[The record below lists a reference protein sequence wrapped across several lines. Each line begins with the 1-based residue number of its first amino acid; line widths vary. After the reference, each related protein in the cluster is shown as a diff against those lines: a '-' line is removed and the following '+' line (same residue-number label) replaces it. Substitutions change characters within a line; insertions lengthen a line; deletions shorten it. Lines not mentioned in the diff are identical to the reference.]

1 MEASNRRPTEAVT
14 KQGGYLRML
23 RSLYSGIAGM
33 RGFQIKLDSIGNN
46 VANVNTTGYKAARV
60 QFKDI
65 MSQTLQGAGAAAN
78 GLGGTNAMQI
88 GLGSTIS
95 AIDTIMNDGSAQMTN
110 RSLDFAIQGNGFFT
124 VMNEGSGETY
134 YTRAGN
140 FYFDNEGT
148 LVTSDGWKV
157 LDGGGAPI
165 QIDLNAIKAFSF
177 DAKGQLFIVNADGT
191 PEADPVAQI
200 GLTKFVNPAGLEK
213 VGGTM
218 FRASANSGAAQPSFP
233 GDPDI
238 GTGSLLVGALE
249 MSNVELTNE
258 FSEMIVA
265 QRGFQANSRTIS
277 TADEILQEVVNLKRG

>member
-1 MEASNRRPTEAVT
+1 
-14 KQGGYLRML
+14 ML

-33 RGFQIKLDSIGNN
+33 RGFQIKLDTIGNN
-46 VANVNTTGYKAARV
+46 VANVNTSGFKAGRV

-65 MSQTLQGAGAAAN
+65 MSQTLTGAGAPAN
-78 GLGGTNAMQI
+78 GMGGTNPMQV

-110 RSLDFAIQGNGFFT
+110 RSLDFAIQGNGFFA
-124 VMNEGSGETY
+124 VFNEASNETY

-140 FYFDNEGT
+140 FYFDSEGS
-148 LVTSDGWKV
+148 LVNSDGWRV
-157 LDGGGAPI
+157 LDAGGAPI
-165 QIDLNAIKAFSF
+165 QIELNEIKAFSF
-177 DAKGQLFIVNADGT
+177 DTKGQLFIVNADGT
-191 PEADPVAQI
+191 PDPDPQAQI
-200 GLTKFVNPAGLEK
+200 GLTKFVNPSGLEK

-218 FRASANSGAAQPSFP
+218 FRESANSGAAQPTFP

-265 QRGFQANSRTIS
+265 QRGFQANSRTIT

>member
-1 MEASNRRPTEAVT
+1 
-14 KQGGYLRML
+14 ML

-33 RGFQIKLDSIGNN
+33 RGFQIKLDVIGNN
-46 VANVNTTGYKAARV
+46 VANVNTTGFKSGRV

-65 MSQTLQGAGAAAN
+65 MSQTLQGAGAPAN
-78 GLGGTNAMQI
+78 GIGGTNAMQI

-124 VMNEGSGETY
+124 VQNPDTEETY

-140 FYFDNEGT
+140 FYFDNAGS
-148 LVTSDGWKV
+148 LVTSDGWAVLNEGGEPIV
-157 LDGGGAPI
+157 LD
-165 QIDLNAIKAFSF
+165 DMNEIKAFSF
-177 DAKGQLFIVNADGT
+177 DSKGQLFVVNADGT
-191 PEADPVAQI
+191 PDPDPRAQI
-200 GLTKFVNPAGLEK
+200 GLTKFVNPSGLEK
-213 VGGTM
+213 VGGTL
-218 FRASANSGAAQPSFP
+218 FRASANSGEPQQTFP
-233 GDPDI
+233 GDAAA
-238 GTGSLLVGALE
+238 GTGTLLVGALE